1 MPLLSEYLNLSL
13 TKPFCSRKSKYLT
26 MSCSDMI
33 GTEKM
38 WVSLAILE
46 VISLSY
52 KNASFPRKIENIFVE
67 ILFPKIKLQIVGIIY
82 RPPNKSNFLEIIN
95 PNFDKLDTDTKE
107 SYVLGGFNINL
118 YQNNK
123 YIVREDNRVSSKF
136 LSSDIKNYHQFCT
149 MHGLKHLLKNP
160 TRVTC
165 STSTL
170 NDYVLASFPSR
181 VCNKGVIDVGISDH

>member
-1 MPLLSEYLNLSL
+1 M
-13 TKPFCSRKSKYLT
+13 
-26 MSCSDMI
+26 
-33 GTEKM
+33 
-38 WVSLAILE
+38 SLAILK
-46 VISLSY
+46 VILLSY
-52 KNASFPRKIENIFVE
+52 KNAFFPRKIENIFVE
-67 ILFPKIKLQIVGIIY
+67 ILFPKIKLQIVGIID
-82 RPPNKSNFLEIIN
+82 RPPNKNNFLEIIN

-123 YIVREDNRVSSKF
+123 YIVREDSRVSSKF

-181 VCNKGVIDVGISDH
+181 VSNKGVIDVGISDH